1 MQNTATFHGKDFFI
15 SKKRRILKDAFHIC
29 NNLVAYMTLTCR
41 DFSQRPFPQEKNNG
55 GRMKGQL
62 AK

>member
-15 SKKRRILKDAFHIC
+15 SKKRRISKDAFNIC

-41 DFSQRPFPQEKNNG
+41 EFSQHPFSQEKIT
-55 GRMKGQL
+55 KGE
-62 AK
+62 